1 MDLNNEGDK
10 EYFTELMQMFI
21 TYIRQET
28 LDDSNLH
35 IRNSQREIVIIIMR
49 FIGKSK
55 NNFFNI
61 LILFYLFLIYILG
74 VLLARPKS
82 SSKSSSDHT
91 TYLSQTAASMLK
103 NEQFITCCLKALKA
117 LQEYW
122 ARYKYIFN

>member
-1 MDLNNEGDK
+1 VADMDLNNEGDK
-10 EYFTELMQMFI
+10 EYFIELMQMFI

-55 NNFFNI
+55 NSFISIVFKIINYF
-61 LILFYLFLIYILG
+61 LFILG

-91 TYLSQTAASMLK
+91 TYISQTAASMLK
-103 NEQFITCCLKALKA
+103 HAQFITCCLKALKA

-122 ARYKYIFN
+122 AR

>member
-1 MDLNNEGDK
+1 MDLSSEGDK

-21 TYIRQET
+21 TYIRRET

-49 FIGKSK
+49 FIGKSNIYFFKFFK
-55 NNFFNI
+55 NTF
-61 LILFYLFLIYILG
+61 LLFLVILG

-91 TYLSQTAASMLK
+91 TYISQIAASMLK
-103 NEQFITCCLKALKA
+103 HAQFITCCLKALKA

-122 ARYKYIFN
+122 AR

>member
-1 MDLNNEGDK
+1 MDLSNEGDK

-21 TYIRQET
+21 TYIRRET

-55 NNFFNI
+55 IYFFKFFKNKF
-61 LILFYLFLIYILG
+61 LLFLVILG

-91 TYLSQTAASMLK
+91 TYISQIAASMLK
-103 NEQFITCCLKALKA
+103 HAQFITCCLKALKA

-122 ARYKYIFN
+122 AR